1 MQDFKNKLYNY
12 ETPPPEEIWNSISE
26 EMQNEKVINISD
38 HRKSKFVFYAAA
50 AAISLVIIFLGSLFF
65 KNDKHSN
72 SSENIAGNENTI
84 SPQKLKDSMI
94 LNQKILESIIH
105 NPKEKKE
112 IVSNDLKETN
122 IHTKYLTIE
131 GPDGKPVKISP
142 KVATLIVYAD
152 KEFPPR
158 PVWSD
163 KICKWQQIMLS
174 STISPTSAGLADLVQ
189 DASNNDKFQ

>member
-1 MQDFKNKLYNY
+1 MKDFINKLYNY
-12 ETPPPEEIWNSISE
+12 ETPPPEEIWNRVAE
-26 EMQNEKVINISD
+26 VMQGEKVINIIG

-65 KNDKHSN
+65 KNDKPVN
-72 SSENIAGNENTI
+72 SSENIATKEKII
-84 SPQKLKDSMI
+84 SPEKMRDSMI

-105 NPKEKKE
+105 NPKEEKE
-112 IVSNDLKETN
+112 IVSNNLKETN

-131 GPDGKPVKISP
+131 GPDGKPLKISP

-158 PVWSD
+158 PIWSD

-174 STISPTSAGLADLVQ
+174 STISPTSAGLADLIQ
-189 DASNNDKFQ
+189 DASNNDKLQ

>member
-1 MQDFKNKLYNY
+1 MQDFKNKLYNF
-12 ETPPPEEIWNSISE
+12 ETPPPEEIWNRIAE
-26 EMQNEKVINISD
+26 EMQSEKVITIVG

-50 AAISLVIIFLGSLFF
+50 AAISLAIIFLGSLFF
-65 KNDKHSN
+65 KNDKTTN
-72 SSENIAGNENTI
+72 PSENIATRENTI
-84 SPQKLKDSMI
+84 SPQKMKDSMI
-94 LNQKILESIIH
+94 SNQKILESIIH
-105 NPKEKKE
+105 NPKEKKA
-112 IVSNDLKETN
+112 IVSNDLKDAN
-122 IHTKYLTIE
+122 VPTKYLTIE

-189 DASNNDKFQ
+189 NASNNDKLQ

>member
-1 MQDFKNKLYNY
+1 MQNFKNKLYNY
-12 ETPPPEEIWNSISE
+12 ETPPPDEIWNNISE
-26 EMQNEKVINISD
+26 GMKGEKVINIS
-38 HRKSKFVFYAAA
+38 HYRKSKFIFYAAA
-50 AAISLVIIFLGSLFF
+50 AAISLVIIFLGSLVF
-65 KNDKHSN
+65 KNEKTSS
-72 SSENIAGNENTI
+72 SSENIAAREKNI
-84 SPQKLKDSMI
+84 SPQKMKDSMF

-112 IVSNDLKETN
+112 IVSNDLNQIN

-131 GPDGKPVKISP
+131 GPNGRPVKISP

-174 STISPTSAGLADLVQ
+174 STIPPTSAGLADLVQ
-189 DASNNDKFQ
+189 NASNNDKLQ

>member
-12 ETPPPEEIWNSISE
+12 ETPPPEEIWNRISE
-26 EMQNEKVINISD
+26 EMPSEKVINIAG

-65 KNDKHSN
+65 KNNKNFDSHDN
-72 SSENIAGNENTI
+72 VATRENTI
-84 SPQKLKDSMI
+84 SPQKMKDSMI

-105 NPKEKKE
+105 SPKEKKE

-142 KVATLIVYAD
+142 KVATLIIYAD

-174 STISPTSAGLADLVQ
+174 STVSPTSAGLADLVQ
-189 DASNNDKFQ
+189 DASNNDKLQ

>member
-1 MQDFKNKLYNY
+1 MQNFKNKLYNY
-12 ETPPPEEIWNSISE
+12 ETPPPEEIWNRISE
-26 EMQNEKVINISD
+26 GMQSEKVINISH
-38 HRKSKFVFYAAA
+38 HRKSKFIFYATAA
-50 AAISLVIIFLGSLFF
+50 AVSVVIIFLGSLFF
-65 KNDKHSN
+65 KNEKISN
-72 SSENIAGNENTI
+72 STGNVATKENPI
-84 SPQKLKDSMI
+84 SPQKMKDSMF

-112 IVSNDLKETN
+112 IVSNDLRETN

-131 GPDGKPVKISP
+131 GPNGKPVKISP

>member
-1 MQDFKNKLYNY
+1 MQNFKNKLYNY
-12 ETPPPEEIWNSISE
+12 EIPPPEAIWNSISE
-26 EMQNEKVINISD
+26 GMQSEKVINISD
-38 HRKSKFVFYAAA
+38 HKKSKLVFYAVA

-65 KNDKHSN
+65 KNEKAFN
-72 SSENIAGNENTI
+72 TNKNVATRENTI
-84 SPQKLKDSMI
+84 SPQKMKDSMF

-112 IVSNDLKETN
+112 IVSNDLRETN

-131 GPDGKPVKISP
+131 GPNGKPVKISP

-189 DASNNDKFQ
+189 DASNNDRFQ